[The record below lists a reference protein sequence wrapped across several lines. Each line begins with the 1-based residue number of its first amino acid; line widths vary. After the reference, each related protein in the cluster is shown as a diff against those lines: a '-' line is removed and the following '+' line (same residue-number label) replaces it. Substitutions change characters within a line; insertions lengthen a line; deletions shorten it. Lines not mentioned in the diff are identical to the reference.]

1 MRRLLILVG
10 AIILVDTTF
19 FAALTPLLPGYV
31 EELGLSKAEAGL
43 LAASYPIGVLVT
55 GIPSGFATARFGVKP
70 TLLAALGV
78 MAVTTLVFGLAE
90 SYAVLLAARFA
101 QGLASAF
108 AWTAGLSWL
117 VASADPRRRG
127 ALIGSALAAAIAGA
141 LVGPVLGA
149 IASVVGTALA
159 FGAVAVAAAALAIW
173 VSATPAFAPQRR
185 QTARV
190 VLSTL
195 FRPRV
200 LGAAWF
206 VVVPA
211 LLFGVLGVLAPLRLD
226 ELGVAA
232 VAIGA
237 TFLVSAA
244 FEAAVSPILGRVSD
258 RHGRMRPLRAGL
270 TASTAVAAVLPWIS
284 NGWLLA
290 ACVVLAGISFG
301 SFWAPAL
308 AQLTDLAEQYGLEH
322 AHGFALV
329 NVVWAPAQAAGGAGG
344 GALADATA
352 DAVPYLLLAGACA
365 LTLAAVHPWRSRRSS

>member
-10 AIILVDTTF
+10 AIVLVDTTF
-19 FAALTPLLPGYV
+19 FVALTPLLPGYV
-31 EELGLSKAEAGL
+31 DDLGLSKAEAGA
-43 LAASYPIGVLVT
+43 LAASYPVGVLLT
-55 GIPSGFATARFGVKP
+55 GIPSGFATARLGVKP
-70 TLLAALGV
+70 TLLAGLGV

-90 SYAVLLAARFA
+90 SYALLLAARFA

-117 VASADPRRRG
+117 VAAADPRRRG
-127 ALIGSALAAAIAGA
+127 AVIGSALAAAIVGA
-141 LVGPVLGA
+141 LLGPVLGA
-149 IASVVGTALA
+149 VASVVGTELA
-159 FGAVAVAAAALAIW
+159 FGAVAAAAAALALW
-173 VSATPAFAPQRR
+173 AWATPAFAPGGQ
-185 QTARV
+185 QPARAV
-190 VLSTL
+190 VSTL

-206 VVVPA
+206 VAVPA

-244 FEAAVSPILGRVSD
+244 FEATLSPIVGRISD
-258 RHGRMRPLRAGL
+258 RRGRMLPLRFGL
-270 TASTAVAAVLPWIS
+270 TASMLVAAALPWIS
-284 NGWLLA
+284 TGWLLA
-290 ACVVLAGISFG
+290 GFVVLAGISFG

-308 AQLTDLAEQYGLEH
+308 SQLTDIAEQHGLEH

-329 NVVWAPAQAAGGAGG
+329 NVAWAPAQAAGAAGG
-344 GALADATA
+344 GALAGATA
-352 DAVPYLLLAGACA
+352 DAVPYLLLAAACA
-365 LTLAAVHPWRSRRSS
+365 LTLAVVHPWRSRSSS